1 MIVTRRHAATA
12 LSAPMPTSAAWS
24 EAKPRTHVGPIG
36 PIVAASLA
44 IGFLSAVFLVALPFA
59 GAQENVISGAVLL
72 AFGLGWGLLAVLSMR
87 WTEQPQRW
95 AALPALVFLVAGAT
109 LLAWPGSV
117 KNVLLEWAWPPVL
130 LALVVWMVRR
140 SRKEL
145 RSRAR
150 AWLLYPVFA
159 VLACAA
165 IGATSESALEVRDRA
180 AFPMP
185 GRLVDVGGRRLH
197 LSCTGA
203 GAPTVVLL
211 PGAGDVSPGWGWIAP
226 TVARSTR
233 VCVWDRAGRGWSDDA
248 PGPQDGVAL
257 ATDLHTLLDRAQIA
271 GPVVLAGHSFG
282 GLSALE
288 YAARYPDEVAGM
300 VLLDATSTE
309 MFTRLRRYPA
319 IYESYRRV
327 SALFPS
333 LARLGVGRIVYRSGF
348 DSLPAQ
354 SQREE
359 LAFWSTARQARSVR
373 DEWSQ
378 APALMRQARAL
389 RSLGA
394 RPLIVVTAMR
404 EAQEGW
410 MPLQNDLARLS
421 SNSEHRVLSNSTHS
435 ALTANAGDARASSQA
450 IVDVVRAVRTSQPL
464 AARLPATYSRVT
476 GRR

>member
-1 MIVTRRHAATA
+1 M
-12 LSAPMPTSAAWS
+12 
-24 EAKPRTHVGPIG
+24 
-36 PIVAASLA
+36 
-44 IGFLSAVFLVALPFA
+44 
-59 GAQENVISGAVLL
+59 
-72 AFGLGWGLLAVLSMR
+72 
-87 WTEQPQRW
+87 
-95 AALPALVFLVAGAT
+95 
-109 LLAWPGSV
+109 
-117 KNVLLEWAWPPVL
+117 
-130 LALVVWMVRR
+130 
-140 SRKEL
+140 
-145 RSRAR
+145 
-150 AWLLYPVFA
+150 
-159 VLACAA
+159 LACAA
-165 IGATSESALEVRDRA
+165 IAATIESALEVRDHA

-211 PGAGDVSPGWGWIAP
+211 PGAGEVSPGWGWIAP
-226 TVARSTR
+226 SVARNTR

-248 PGPQDGVAL
+248 SGPQDGVAL

-288 YAARYPDEVAGM
+288 YAARYPDEVGGM

-319 IYESYRRV
+319 IYESYRRA

-333 LARLGVGRIVYRSGF
+333 LARLGVGRIAYRSGF

-373 DEWSQ
+373 DEWNQ

-389 RSLGA
+389 KSFGA
-394 RPLIVVTAMR
+394 RPLIVLTAMR
-404 EAQEGW
+404 EAQDGW
-410 MPLQNDLARLS
+410 MTLQNDLARLS
-421 SNSEHRVLSNSTHS
+421 SNSEHRVLPNSTHS
-435 ALTANAGDARASSQA
+435 SLTANEGDSRASVQA
-450 IVDVVRAVRTSQPL
+450 IRDVVMAVRASRPL
-464 AARLPATYSRVT
+464 AARAPATSSPASA
-476 GRR
+476 RR